1 MIAQKVAASPPA
13 IICPC
18 IPILNN
24 PALKA
29 TIVASAENINGVAIN
44 NVFASPLNNGDLG
57 EV

>member
-1 MIAQKVAASPPA
+1 MIAQKVAANPPA

-57 EV
+57 